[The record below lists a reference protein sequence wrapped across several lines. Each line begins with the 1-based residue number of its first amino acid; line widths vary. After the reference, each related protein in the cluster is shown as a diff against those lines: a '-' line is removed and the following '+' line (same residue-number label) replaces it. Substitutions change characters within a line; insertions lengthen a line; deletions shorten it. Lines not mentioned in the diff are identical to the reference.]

1 MENKAQVI
9 VQNIDEDSVKRG
21 LQTENALV
29 LHVND
34 KGEGL
39 LTVWGYAHGKKIE
52 GEYIEFDEYDKQL
65 TSQGIY
71 NLTPEQ
77 VAVLQKE
84 KPGTEKFDKVLD
96 EIKKGENLEDL
107 YSSMST
113 RARDM
118 MTELLEKD
126 EELVQ
131 VDLDA
136 QRQKDLE
143 AYYRF
148 SDQKEKAAEEQRT
161 KHADEKLLKFFE
173 GGRL

>member
-21 LQTENALV
+21 FQTENALV

-77 VAVLQKE
+77 VAALQKE

-126 EELVQ
+126 QELVQ
-131 VDLDA
+131 PLLDA
-136 QRQKDLE
+136 QRSKDIE
-143 AYYRF
+143 EYQRF
-148 SDQKEKAAEEQRT
+148 YFREKMAEEQRRT
-161 KHADEKLLKFFE
+161 NVADEKLLKFFE